1 MVLDCCGVACCH
13 EESRGLEWHAGWSGS
28 VGLWTAESSCR
39 TEDKLCATS
48 EESINFL
55 EMNDIHEVAS
65 WNPPSSSWQV
75 TAWTEEVEM
84 FLCFLKINS
93 KGSVVLSTRCK
104 GLWRECVWDKF
115 VKIWTC
121 DVFSSYLNPHP
132 GSIILTRSLII
143 TSSIVSVMAFVFLLL
158 GFKHFS
164 VCHDSLTKQQYLQL
178 SAAFYFLVGISSCA
192 GIVRYCV
199 YVYHVHQYE
208 VSLKIPGF
216 PSFEYGYSL
225 WMAVGGSLGAIATAI
240 LSCYEVVHKKKPKG
254 TVNNELIESE
264 HALVPDTLR
273 TYV

>member
-1 MVLDCCGVACCH
+1 MAL
-13 EESRGLEWHAGWSGS
+13 RQNK
-28 VGLWTAESSCR
+28 R
-39 TEDKLCATS
+39 TEEQMLR
-48 EESINFL
+48 NHL
-55 EMNDIHEVAS
+55 N
-65 WNPPSSSWQV
+65 
-75 TAWTEEVEM
+75 
-84 FLCFLKINS
+84 INS

-143 TSSIVSVMAFVFLLL
+143 TSSIVSVMAFLFLLL

-225 WMAVGGSLGAIATAI
+225 WMAVGGSLGAITTAI
-240 LSCYEVVHKKKPKG
+240 ISCYEVIHKKKPKA
-254 TVNNELIESE
+254 TANNELIESE
-264 HALVPDTLR
+264 NALVPDTLR